1 MLFAQSAQ
9 LIYDGAGMHEIKN
22 LTALQQDGKVLNET
36 DNRALAEYIMRK
48 IDYANNF
55 YSNTRMMIGNKTLNA
70 SRKTSRQINH
80 IHHSCQREIE
90 SKWQPPITDEEAFKL
105 MFQEEIESKLPN
117 VTKNQTIEIDL

>member
-9 LIYDGAGMHEIKN
+9 LIYNGADMHEIKN
-22 LTALQQDGKVLNET
+22 LTALQQDGKELSET

-55 YSNTRMMIGNKTLNA
+55 YSNTRLMIGNETLDA
-70 SRKTSRQINH
+70 PRETSRQINH
-80 IHHSCQREIE
+80 IHYNCQKEIE

-105 MFQEEIESKLPN
+105 MFQEEIESEL
-117 VTKNQTIEIDL
+117 VDATKNQTIELKL